1 MEVASPLTFARPSQG
16 GKRRF
21 GSPIDATGAGSDD
34 MDCSHAL
41 PSAKRRKRFS
51 NEGGGDSSFSFQAKE
66 NNKWSHSPF
75 AQAPSRSPLGQAA
88 GEPRRFDVWV
98 KRRGLWPS
106 SSHARCIYCWSN
118 YPLTLSSFYSGHAGP
133 SAKRSRGSS
142 PQPQHH
148 DDGSSQKL
156 QQLQQVVDQQAAEI
170 HRLKSERDSLQTS
183 ATNLSSQH
191 AKVEQENKIL
201 KRAVAIQQE
210 RGNQANSELEG
221 ARQFKAQAEE
231 RIRRLEQMNLTLQ
244 YQLQAQ
250 SSSGNDFIGFN
261 PRPPDVY

>member
-21 GSPIDATGAGSDD
+21 GSPIDAPGAGSDD

-51 NEGGGDSSFSFQAKE
+51 NEGGGGDSSFSFQAKE

-88 GEPRRFDVWV
+88 
-98 KRRGLWPS
+98 
-106 SSHARCIYCWSN
+106 
-118 YPLTLSSFYSGHAGP
+118 GHAGP

-170 HRLKSERDSLQTS
+170 HRLKSERDSLQAS

-250 SSSGNDFIGFN
+250 SSSENDFIGFN